1 MALDDDK
8 KEETARAVND
18 KKYQAVSEINKA
30 NEKASDETRNLEEE
44 QYNKD
49 NTDLYPDADKNI
61 AKGEGKFSPLNDRD
75 YSTTLRLVREADRYN
90 NMPVD
95 KKMTFQAGATGQ
107 AGTVA
112 YADKYDRP
120 KLQTME
126 TRTIDQ
132 VGQLD
137 TQQKTAA
144 IALQDAVNRKDL
156 EAFKTAYAQLYGI
169 VLSDRDAVVAMTNM
183 VRTAETQQILTQ
195 NMEYFKRAFG
205 TETGTDLY
213 NMARSGKPQ
222 LSSAIAS
229 IITDNMVPPQQAEMF
244 AQEYV
249 NMKMQEYAEQ
259 NPNATLQDAYNYGI
273 TAYNR
278 NMTEFS
284 TYQAAYL
291 KHDNSWW
298 TNTKRWW
305 ETL

>member
-1 MALDDDK
+1 MPLYDDK
-8 KEETARAVND
+8 KEETAKVVND
-18 KKYQAVSEINKA
+18 KKYQTASEINKA
-30 NEKASDETRNLEEE
+30 NEKAVDETRSLEQE

-49 NTDLYPDADKNI
+49 ESELDENAGKDI
-61 AKGEGKFSPLNDRD
+61 AKGEGQFSSLNDRD
-75 YSTTLRLVREADRYN
+75 YSTTLRLVREADMYN
-90 NMPVD
+90 NRPVG
-95 KKMTFQAGATGQ
+95 KKMTFQPGATGQ

-112 YADKYDRP
+112 YVDKYDRP
-120 KLQTME
+120 KVQTME
-126 TRTIDQ
+126 TRTMDQ
-132 VGQLD
+132 VKQLD

-144 IALQDAVNRKDL
+144 IALQDAVNHKDL

-169 VLSDRDAVVAMTNM
+169 VLSDRDATIAMTQM
-183 VRTAETQQILTQ
+183 IRTAEIQQILNQ
-195 NMEYFKRAFG
+195 SMEYFKRAFG

-213 NMARSGKPQ
+213 NMAKDGNPQ
-222 LSSAIAS
+222 LASAIAS
-229 IITDNMVPPQQAEMF
+229 IVTDGMVPPQQAEMF

-249 NMKMQEYAEQ
+249 NMKMQEYKMQ
-259 NPNATLQDAYNYGI
+259 NPNASMQDAYNYGI
-273 TAYNR
+273 QAYNR